1 MFFLSAEKLAARTG
15 CFFLIENYDEI
26 SARNLADMKIHSV
39 AQLGQAIRTRRKA
52 LKLTQVEAAG
62 MCGVGERFL
71 RELER
76 GKPTVETGRVLQVL
90 AGLGIDVEVKMRADV

>member
-1 MFFLSAEKLAARTG
+1 
-15 CFFLIENYDEI
+15 
-26 SARNLADMKIHSV
+26 MKIHSV

-62 MCGVGERFL
+62 LCGVGERFL
-71 RELER
+71 RELEL

-90 AGLGIDVEVKMRADV
+90 AALGIDMEINIRADG